1 MTGTAKRGIQRCMA
15 HSVAMSSE
23 SGEEAS
29 GEEQTTRD
37 EPSGEEQTTRD
48 EPSGEEQTTQQE
60 DTGVPTSK
68 QRRATAKGKLER
80 QLERRTKHERR
91 NRILTVAALA
101 AVVVVVAGL
110 AVWQFVLKKESPETS
125 TASTT
130 TTSAAPTQDTAA
142 AQAGMLPPF
151 KPPADL
157 GANCQY
163 QPTPNEPAAKKV
175 DPPKSGKV
183 PTAEVR
189 TSMSITTNQGPL
201 GVMLE
206 NSQTPCT
213 VNNFVS
219 LAQKGYFNDTHCHR
233 LVVGPE
239 GSLLQCGDPKGDG
252 TGGPG
257 YQFANE
263 YPTNQYL
270 PDDPVLNRSIV
281 YPRGTMA
288 MANAGV
294 NTNGS
299 QFFIVINDTKLP
311 PKFTVF
317 GKVDDKDMGVLDK
330 IAGTGTVDGSPDG
343 KPKTDVVITSARV
356 D

>member
-1 MTGTAKRGIQRCMA
+1 MA

-23 SGEEAS
+23 SG
-29 GEEQTTRD
+29 D

-48 EPSGEEQTTQQE
+48 EPSGEEQTAQQE

-68 QRRATAKGKLER
+68 QRRATAKRKLER
-80 QLERRTKHERR
+80 QLERRAKHERR
-91 NRILTVAALA
+91 NQILTIAAAA

-110 AVWQFVLKKESPETS
+110 AVWQFVLKKESHETS

-151 KPPADL
+151 KPPAGL

-163 QPTPNEPAAKKV
+163 PATPNEPAAKKV
-175 DPPKSGKV
+175 DPPNSGKV
-183 PTAEVR
+183 PTDPASI
-189 TSMSITTNQGPL
+189 SMSIATNQGPF
-201 GVMLE
+201 GVQLD
-206 NSQTPCT
+206 NAKAPCT

-233 LVVGPE
+233 LTTGAGLSV
-239 GSLLQCGDPKGDG
+239 LQCGDPKGDG

-257 YQFANE
+257 FQFADE
-263 YPTNQYL
+263 YPANQYL
-270 PDDPVLNRSIV
+270 PDDPARHQPLL
-281 YPRGTMA
+281 YPRGTLA
-288 MANAGV
+288 MANSGA

-299 QFFIVINDTKLP
+299 QFFIVYKDSQLP
-311 PKFTVF
+311 PNYTVF
-317 GKVDDKDMGVLDK
+317 GKVDEKDMGLFDK
-330 IAGTGTVDGSPDG
+330 IAGAGTVDGSSDG
-343 KPKTDVVITSARV
+343 KPKTDVMITSARL